1 MVKLP
6 VSKQAPEIVMKKQTW
21 FIFFLLS
28 VLFLAACGQAKS
40 TSSAEADASIS
51 DIYTAVGLT
60 LAANNTLTASPQPVD
75 SAVVLSPAATL
86 PPTTTLPPTESFPA
100 LTLTPYPTPTYEF
113 SNIVACNNSVYVKD
127 VTIPDGTILKP
138 GETFKKTWQLKNTGT
153 CRWTEGYSIAFISGY
168 SLDGQTTTIDKRVA
182 AGKTANISIS
192 LTAPEVEGAF
202 NGYWLLT
209 DESGTGFG
217 QLINVQIVVSYD
229 D

>member
-1 MVKLP
+1 MIKLP
-6 VSKQAPEIVMKKQTW
+6 VSKQAPEKVMKKQTW
-21 FIFFLLS
+21 FIFFLLPAF
-28 VLFLAACGQAKS
+28 FLAACGQAKS
-40 TSSAEADASIS
+40 TSSAEADVSIS
-51 DIYTAVGLT
+51 DIFTAVGLT
-60 LAANNTLTASPQPVD
+60 LAANNTMTALPQPVV
-75 SAVVLSPAATL
+75 STGTLSPTATSIPTATL
-86 PPTTTLPPTESFPA
+86 PA
-100 LTLTPYPTPTYEF
+100 LTQTPFPTPTYAF
-113 SNIVACNNSVYVKD
+113 SNNVGCNNSAYVKD
-127 VTIPDGTILKP
+127 ITIPDGTILKP

-192 LTAPEVEGAF
+192 LTAPDVEGEF
-202 NGYWLLT
+202 TGYWLLT